1 MHKELIGLRK
11 SYIALLLIGTL
22 VVTVSLFLIPV
33 NVNGKKV
40 TDVISSISSLIA
52 PIIGVL
58 SGYAILDLTLKKDNE
73 EELRFN
79 QDMLE
84 ALLIYTVMETE
95 LLVRNIISTA
105 SPDSNDRD
113 RTVILPKELI
123 YIDQGFVL
131 VGLGMNRRDFGYS
144 YKQECIQKLL
154 EASKLDN
161 LVYSNSWEVY
171 LRAINKSEDRLII
184 AKWLQIL
191 RSNTLKSYDLVV
203 YRDKVIDIIR
213 RAYWIKTDISNVKN
227 TQDLLEVFLEDGKE
241 HGLEYKMVVKY
252 EKCN

>member
-1 MHKELIGLRK
+1 MRKELIGLRK

-22 VVTVSLFLIPV
+22 VVIVSLFLIPV
-33 NVNGKKV
+33 SVNGKKV
-40 TDVISSISSLIA
+40 TDVISSISALIA

-58 SGYAILDLTLKKDNE
+58 SGYAILDLTLKKGNE

-144 YKQECIQKLL
+144 YKRECIQKLL
-154 EASKLDN
+154 EASQLDN
-161 LVYSNSWEVY
+161 LVYSNSWEIY

-191 RSNTLKSYDLVV
+191 RSNTLKSYDFVV
-203 YRDKVIDIIR
+203 YRDKIINIIR
-213 RAYWIKTDISNVKN
+213 RADWVKTDISNIRDTHK
-227 TQDLLEVFLEDGKE
+227 LLDSYLEECKE
-241 HGLEYKMVVKY
+241 YALEYNMVVKY
-252 EKCN
+252 EED